1 MRKPWIRWFYV
12 GLLAIVIFAFGIP
25 IVINECYKS
34 NSGYT
39 TLWSA
44 ADVLS
49 YYGTILGAL
58 VAITTII
65 VTIGFT
71 RKQIWRESF
80 LKNETEKWSKIE
92 GVFAVAL
99 DAINP
104 IRPMN
109 EAMDTG
115 MTDPSTAIIA
125 FQKYQMSCK
134 TAMDQ
139 LIAFLSGSDYPKVKE
154 LLDCVNQATEE
165 FSRIC
170 DKEIAIY
177 ISLRDFS
184 SRQTA
189 ETTMKTEADHPHSFS
204 ENTLTFC
211 RTIIEKT
218 NGVTLDAINKDLAVF
233 NGEMVSAY
241 ETKYRGLLKLKGQP
255 FETINAEIQKKA
267 DSILF
272 FGGKSNADT

>member
-1 MRKPWIRWFYV
+1 MKKSRIKWVIIGLIAVIIFVV
-12 GLLAIVIFAFGIP
+12 GVP
-25 IVINECYKS
+25 IIINECYKS

-71 RKQIWRESF
+71 RKQIWREGF
-80 LKNETEKWSKIE
+80 LKNEIEKWSKIE

-125 FQKYQMSCK
+125 FQKY
-134 TAMDQ
+134 
-139 LIAFLSGSDYPKVKE
+139 
-154 LLDCVNQATEE
+154 
-165 FSRIC
+165 
-170 DKEIAIY
+170 
-177 ISLRDFS
+177 
-184 SRQTA
+184 
-189 ETTMKTEADHPHSFS
+189 
-204 ENTLTFC
+204 
-211 RTIIEKT
+211 
-218 NGVTLDAINKDLAVF
+218 
-233 NGEMVSAY
+233 
-241 ETKYRGLLKLKGQP
+241 
-255 FETINAEIQKKA
+255 
-267 DSILF
+267 
-272 FGGKSNADT
+272 